1 MSKNI
6 IKGNLQPEENVIKE
20 RSLSNKV
27 PDVYIVPFTRDA
39 VIPKILGSWVELASN
54 CLW

>member
-39 VIPKILGSWVELASN
+39 VIPKILGS
-54 CLW
+54 